1 MLGAMS
7 MPFLSQRNATVRD
20 MLNSCFDFTLK
31 KDQNKKTDASFY
43 DLANFNLL
51 VTILV
56 TVYQ

>member
-1 MLGAMS
+1 